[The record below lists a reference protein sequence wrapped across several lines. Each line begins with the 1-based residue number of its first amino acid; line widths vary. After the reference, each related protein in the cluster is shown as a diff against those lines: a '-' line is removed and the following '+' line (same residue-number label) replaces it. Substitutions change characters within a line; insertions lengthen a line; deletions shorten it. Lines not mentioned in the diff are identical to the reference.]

1 MSMRD
6 TRRRLAAL
14 AAGAALVAALAGPGL
29 AAKVPKIQVK
39 ADTWYFGKVKQGAV
53 LEHEFVFKNVGDV
66 RLNIGNVETSCGC
79 TAALVTN
86 KSVDPGGEGKIKV
99 AFTSTGYSG
108 DVSKFVYVDSDDP
121 EQPRVQ
127 LKITANIEVPPAPR
141 ADISPYLADAGLML
155 EGEPAQAQ
163 LTISNRGELEL
174 RVETAQKNVTFTS
187 NGKPAVFPL
196 KIPAGKEAVLDLKLG
211 VPNRLG
217 VFPGES
223 VVFRTN
229 DPLRPSLYFSVR
241 GYVISKSQLK
251 ELFNR
256 YKDLLK

>member
-1 MSMRD
+1 MSTRD
-6 TRRRLAAL
+6 IRRRLAAL
-14 AAGAALVAALAGPGL
+14 AVGAALVAALAGPGL
-29 AAKVPKIQVK
+29 AAKVPKIQFKV
-39 ADTWYFGKVKQGAV
+39 DTWNFGKVKQGAV
-53 LEHEFVFKNVGDV
+53 LEHEFAFKNVGDV
-66 RLNIGNVETSCGC
+66 KLNVGNVETSCGC

-86 KSVDPGGEGKIKV
+86 KSLEPGAEGKIKV

-108 DVSKFVYVDSDDP
+108 DVSKYIYVDSDDP

-127 LKITANIEVPPAPR
+127 LKITAEIEVPPAPR

-155 EGEPAQAQ
+155 EGEAAQARV
-163 LTISNRGELEL
+163 TISNRGELEL
-174 RVETAQKNVTFTS
+174 RVETAQKNATFTS
-187 NGKPAVFPL
+187 NGKPVVFPL

-211 VPNRLG
+211 VANRLG

-241 GYVISKSQLK
+241 GYVISKAQLK
-251 ELFNR
+251 ELFIR